1 MMLKKRN
8 PITLW
13 LVMLFTG
20 GIFGI
25 IWIYL
30 LARDSKLLAGEER
43 IKIKKNVLITI
54 GLFVVYAALFAL
66 NLQQFEKN
74 FEIAQ
79 AGGQPEMSGL
89 VFFMNFLIG
98 LAMMG
103 HLISVLLRSANIA
116 RSKVD
121 IPSSINLGVFMMIYM
136 ISLPILQS
144 KFNKIGQ
151 KQSP

>member
-1 MMLKKRN
+1 
-8 PITLW
+8 
-13 LVMLFTG
+13 
-20 GIFGI
+20 
-25 IWIYL
+25 
-30 LARDSKLLAGEER
+30 
-43 IKIKKNVLITI
+43 
-54 GLFVVYAALFAL
+54 
-66 NLQQFEKN
+66 
-74 FEIAQ
+74 
-79 AGGQPEMSGL
+79 
-89 VFFMNFLIG
+89 MNFLIG

>member
-1 MMLKKRN
+1 MLKKRN

-79 AGGQPEMSGL
+79 AGGNQRCLGL
-89 VFFMNFLIG
+89 F
-98 LAMMG
+98 
-103 HLISVLLRSANIA
+103 
-116 RSKVD
+116 
-121 IPSSINLGVFMMIYM
+121 
-136 ISLPILQS
+136 SL
-144 KFNKIGQ
+144 
-151 KQSP
+151 

>member
-1 MMLKKRN
+1 MLKKRN